1 MDSLLLTIFLKKMLL
16 TIQQINKIN
25 DNEEIYKDFVNS
37 HFEKKITTKVL
48 VSKHKIAKHYIR
60 RCKAYVRGRELLDY
74 SHETFPQ
81 PQSSASF
88 EKFKKEINRLIS
100 SGEKIVINK
109 IAKAIGTDCETIRCC
124 LCYYAGLDNDLK
136 WIKFK

>member
-1 MDSLLLTIFLKKMLL
+1 MDSLLLTIFLKKMLP

-25 DNEEIYKDFVNS
+25 DDEEIYKDFVNS
-37 HFEKKITTKVL
+37 HSEKVITTKVL
-48 VSKHKIAKHYIR
+48 VSKHKISKHYIR
-60 RCKAYVRGRELLDY
+60 RCKAYIRGRERLAY

-88 EKFKKEINRLIS
+88 EKFEKEITRLIL
-100 SGEKIVINK
+100 SGEKIVVNRISR
-109 IAKAIGTDCETIRCC
+109 ATDTDHETIRCC
-124 LCYYAGLDNDLK
+124 LCYYAGLHNDLD

>member
-1 MDSLLLTIFLKKMLL
+1 MDSLLLTIFLKKMLS

-25 DNEEIYKDFVNS
+25 NDKEIYKDFVNS
-37 HFEKKITTKVL
+37 HFEKKITTEFL
-48 VSKHKIAKHYIR
+48 VSKHKMSKPYIR

-74 SHETFPQ
+74 SHESFPQ
-81 PQSSASF
+81 TNSSASF
-88 EKFKKEINRLIS
+88 ERFKKEIDRLIS
-100 SGEKIVINK
+100 SGEKIVVNRIVR
-109 IAKAIGTDCETIRCC
+109 ATGTDYETVRCC

>member
-1 MDSLLLTIFLKKMLL
+1 MLLLTIFLKKMLS

-25 DNEEIYKDFVNS
+25 SDKQIYKDFVNS
-37 HFEKKITTKVL
+37 HSEKTITTKFL
-48 VSKHKIAKHYIR
+48 VSKHKISKHYIR

-100 SGEKIVINK
+100 SGEQIVVNK
-109 IAKAIGTDCETIRCC
+109 VAKATNTDHETIRCC
-124 LCYYAGLDNDLK
+124 LCYYAGLYNDLD